1 MINDIDGI
9 KDGYIIIPE
18 DILEESASQMA
29 SEGKLDNSFQ
39 KMVDVIYEYKAANLT
54 PIVLYNIH
62 NNSMYCIVK
71 ELLGKNLH

>member
-1 MINDIDGI
+1 MIDDIGSI
-9 KDGYIIIPE
+9 KDGYVIIPE
-18 DILEESASQMA
+18 DILLESAAQMA
-29 SEGKLDNSFQ
+29 SEGNPENSFQ

-62 NNSMYCIVK
+62 DNSMYCVVK